1 MYILSFVEDTKF
13 KFIQIVF
20 PFDLRILG
28 NKGETIEGKKVLFKG
43 GYYLRKF
50 GSQSAILCIDD
61 VLTKNV

>member
-1 MYILSFVEDTKF
+1 MYIVFLRKC
-13 KFIQIVF
+13 IQIVF

-43 GYYLRKF
+43 GYYLQKF